1 MAWLSYGAGA
11 RLGLRFFASKDLPRF
26 DPDNGKAIYAAYSTR
41 QLVFSWLLL
50 SLCRHRGIV
59 DVGSKVESWISKRPE
74 NPLSRVF
81 LACVRATAFS
91 HFCGGEQLED
101 CVSTAQ
107 SLQECAGVRCIV
119 DWGVEESSRPDA
131 WDLNTQRKVETLQR
145 AKEVLGP
152 SAAFMPIKLTS
163 LLSPELLESLTSAL
177 EATPSSQD
185 AAAALCTEDVAAAL
199 GRLRLIC
206 QAAKDAAVPVLL
218 DAEQSNRQPAV
229 HVLAQELQKEF
240 NRQDIVVYDTIQMYL
255 KASPARL
262 DQALRSA
269 GQHGY
274 VCAVKLVRGAYMEQ
288 EKSRGS
294 IHSSKEATDEAFDA
308 AAGRLLSSVAQ
319 ERPSAALVLAT
330 HNRCSLNQAVA
341 KMEQLGLARDHPRVH
356 FAQIFGMV
364 DNLTFSLGLAGYN
377 ASKLLVFGEVKE
389 VLPWLVRRAQENRDA
404 FGAQAV
410 ELPVLR
416 QEIQRRSRRNVDGFR
431 LRQRRS

>member
-1 MAWLSYGAGA
+1 MHPLNWYML
-11 RLGLRFFASKDLPRF
+11 LGEL
-26 DPDNGKAIYAAYSTR
+26 GV
-41 QLVFSWLLL
+41 Q
-50 SLCRHRGIV
+50 
-59 DVGSKVESWISKRPE
+59 
-74 NPLSRVF
+74 
-81 LACVRATAFS
+81 VRATAFS

-389 VLPWLVRRAQENRDA
+389 VLPWLVIRAQKGGGVFFFLCVCVCVCGVLQNRDLDLQKRWA
-404 FGAQAV
+404 FLVALQK
-410 ELPVLR
+410 PR
-416 QEIQRRSRRNVDGFR
+416 QTR
-431 LRQRRS
+431 